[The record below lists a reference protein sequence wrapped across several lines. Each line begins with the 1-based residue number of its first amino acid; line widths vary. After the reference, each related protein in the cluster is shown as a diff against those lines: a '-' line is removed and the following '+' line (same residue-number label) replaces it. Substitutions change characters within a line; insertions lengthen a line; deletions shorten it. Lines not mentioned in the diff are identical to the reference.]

1 MEKPRF
7 QRKNNFSTITI
18 PYFFRFINNRGKT
31 ERMVFLVADK
41 GFSHEVCGG
50 SVRDED
56 EREIFLSKSLF
67 LRKNR
72 YLTS

>member
-1 MEKPRF
+1 
-7 QRKNNFSTITI
+7 
-18 PYFFRFINNRGKT
+18 
-31 ERMVFLVADK
+31 MVFLVADK

-72 YLTS
+72 CLAS